1 MNLRKWLSST
11 VVLTLACG
19 LAAGCTGGGSGTTPN
34 ETATPEGKETA
45 APKQQITLNYR
56 AEPGAL
62 DVSKTTQIAAFT
74 ILGAVGEGLYRL
86 DKNNKAQPGLAKDMP
101 KISPDGRTYTIT
113 LKDNL
118 TYSDGVPVKAQD
130 FVYSYQRS
138 VDPATKAI
146 YAFMVAWIKGG
157 TDVMK
162 AKTPE
167 EAEAKK
173 KEMGVKALD
182 DKTLEITLERP
193 IPFFTEQLSFL
204 NFFPQRQDIIDKYK
218 EKNGADAE
226 SVVGAGPF
234 ILKKWDHDQQIVLV
248 KNDKYWDKDNVKLE
262 QIQLN
267 IVKDENTGL
276 NLFQT
281 GGSDLQTI
289 TGDNIR
295 LWEGKPEYVLQPEL
309 SSWFI
314 KLSQKNVPA
323 FQNKKIRQALAMSID
338 NAAFIETVMGKGPVP
353 ATGFVPSGTSDGN
366 GEEFR
371 KKAGSLMPKFDPDKA
386 KQLLKEGLQEAGLS
400 QLPTFKLQGDDHN
413 TGPKALEFLVAQWKQ
428 NLGVDA
434 LAEPVPHKLRVDN
447 ENNHKYQASVS
458 GWGADYNDPM
468 TFLDMFITGSDLN
481 DVDWSNP
488 EYDKLA
494 GGAIAELD
502 KAKRSDLMVQA
513 EKLLIEEMPI
523 LPNYFRATSW
533 VKNPKIQ
540 DLIFPPYGVEL
551 EFKWAY
557 VK

>member
-1 MNLRKWLSST
+1 MKLRKWLSTT
-11 VVLTLACG
+11 VVLSLACA
-19 LAAGCTGGGSGTTPN
+19 LAAGCSGSTAPSQTD
-34 ETATPEGKETA
+34 TATPEGKETA
-45 APKQQITLNYR
+45 APKQQISGNYR

-74 ILGAVGEGLYRL
+74 ILNAVGEGLYRL
-86 DKNNKAQPGLAKDMP
+86 DKNNKAQPGLASGMP
-101 KISPDGRTYTIT
+101 KISEDGRTYTIT
-113 LKDNL
+113 LKDNI

-146 YAFMVAWIKGG
+146 YAFMVAWVKGG

-162 AKTPE
+162 SKTPE

-182 DKTLEITLERP
+182 DKTLQITLERP

-204 NFFPQRQDIIDKYK
+204 NFFPQRQDLIDKFK

-226 SVVGAGPF
+226 SVIGAGPF
-234 ILKKWDHDQQIVLV
+234 KLEKWDHDQQLVLV
-248 KNDKYWDKDNVKLE
+248 KNDKYWDKDSVKLE
-262 QIQLN
+262 RIQLN

-281 GGSDLQTI
+281 GQSDLQTV
-289 TGDNIR
+289 TGENIR
-295 LWEGKPEYVLQPEL
+295 QWEGKPEYVLQPEL

-314 KLSQKNVPA
+314 KLSEKNVPA
-323 FQNKKIRQALAMSID
+323 FRNKKIRQALAMSID
-338 NAAFIETVMGKGPVP
+338 NTAFIETVMGKGPVA
-353 ATGFVPSGTSDGN
+353 ATGFVPVGTSDGT

-371 KKAGSLMPKFDPDKA
+371 KKAGSIMPKFDPAKA
-386 KQLLKEGLQEAGLS
+386 KQLLQEGLQEAGLS
-400 QLPTFKLQGDDHN
+400 AMPSFKLQCDDHN

-428 NLGVDA
+428 NLGIDVI
-434 LAEPVPHKLRVDN
+434 AEPLPHKLRVDN

-468 TFLDMFITGSDLN
+468 TFLDMFITGSELN
-481 DVDWSNP
+481 DVDWSNA
-488 EYDKLA
+488 EYDKFA
-494 GGAIAELD
+494 NGAIAELD

-523 LPNYFRATSW
+523 VPNYFRATSW

-540 DLIFPPYGVEL
+540 DLLFPAYGVEL
-551 EFKWAY
+551 EFKWAS